1 MPSFSQRTSLHNG
14 YTLLRDLRRL
24 NDCLERAAQPARQP
38 PHCNAGRPY
47 AMAPKVQRKART
59 HGKRPSATVI
69 MRGHAMAFIGADSS
83 QQCDGKLSYDEFLGA
98 TRRATHPSKEYQEHA
113 HPARAAGS
121 QSLSTTL
128 HVSTAR
134 RPPGHR
140 HAARLVPRK
149 GDGDAAARNVQGDG

>member
-1 MPSFSQRTSLHNG
+1 MPSFSQPTSLHNG
-14 YTLLRDLRRL
+14 YTRWGFEEQ
-24 NDCLERAAQPARQP
+24 NDWLERAAQPARQP

-98 TRRATHPSKEYQEHA
+98 TRRATQPSK
-113 HPARAAGS
+113 R
-121 QSLSTTL
+121 LTSTL
-128 HVSTAR
+128 I
-134 RPPGHR
+134 R
-140 HAARLVPRK
+140 HA
-149 GDGDAAARNVQGDG
+149 